1 MGTLD
6 QGSGVWP
13 MKARHMKS
21 SYTIKNTTDLP
32 VMLPF
37 APSGGTGW
45 SARDV
50 VRYSS
55 QPQFVW
61 AMIAVL
67 GFWLFVDSAAAQVQG
82 DPNQT
87 VFETLLKWTPLM
99 FFGAPGEFGGF
110 ILNIA
115 VSFIAMALGTF
126 LGLWLGIGQVSKNA
140 HIRRV
145 SWGITQ
151 LFRNSPWLVLLF
163 MIMLLVPFSVT
174 IAGVQ
179 INIPG
184 WVKATIALSLPIM
197 ANVSEILRGAI
208 ASIPTGQWESAESL
222 AFSRTQ
228 TLWQIILPQC
238 VKRMIPPWMNWYCIL
253 TMSTP
258 LVSILGINDGMTLT
272 QDALAAEGRSEF
284 LIPMYLW
291 LMSWFFIYSYPIAQ
305 LTQRLER
312 RFAVNN

>member
-1 MGTLD
+1 
-6 QGSGVWP
+6 
-13 MKARHMKS
+13 MKGRQPNPS
-21 SYTIKNTTDLP
+21 FRIRNETDLP

-37 APSGGTGW
+37 APAGG
-45 SARDV
+45 SAWNADDV
-50 VRYSS
+50 VRTCFRPHVAWSL
-55 QPQFVW
+55 
-61 AMIAVL
+61 IAVL
-67 GFWLFVDSAAAQVQG
+67 GVWLLVDAAYAQVQG

-87 VFETLLKWTPLM
+87 VLETLAKWTPLM
-99 FFGAPGEFGGF
+99 LLGAPGEFGGF
-110 ILNIA
+110 ILNIT
-115 VSFIAMALGTF
+115 VSFVAMGLGTF
-126 LGLWLGIGQVSKNA
+126 LGLWLGIGQVSPNGL
-140 HIRRV
+140 IRRL
-145 SWGITQ
+145 SWTTTQ

-163 MIMLLVPFSVT
+163 YFMLLLPFSVE
-174 IAGVQ
+174 IAGQ
-179 INIPG
+179 RYDIPG
-184 WVKATIALSLPIM
+184 WTKATFALSLPIM
-197 ANVSEILRGAI
+197 ANVSEIVRGAI

-222 AFSRTQ
+222 AFTRAQ

-258 LVSILGINDGMTLT
+258 LISILGVNDGMTLT

-305 LTQRLER
+305 WTRRLER